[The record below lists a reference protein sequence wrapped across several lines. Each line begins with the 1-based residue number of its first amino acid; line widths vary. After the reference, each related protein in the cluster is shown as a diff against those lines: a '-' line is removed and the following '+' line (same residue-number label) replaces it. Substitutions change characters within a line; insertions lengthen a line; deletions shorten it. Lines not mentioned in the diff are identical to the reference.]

1 MKRPL
6 SGLWRRAGHLGTFL
20 CLHRHINMTTDR
32 SVYRRRE
39 NTSAELLALERSFN
53 DHYCLCYRGGRV
65 ALSPA
70 ANGGASAG

>member
-1 MKRPL
+1 
-6 SGLWRRAGHLGTFL
+6 
-20 CLHRHINMTTDR
+20 MTTDR
-32 SVYRRRE
+32 PVYRRRE

>member
-1 MKRPL
+1 
-6 SGLWRRAGHLGTFL
+6 
-20 CLHRHINMTTDR
+20 MTTDR

-65 ALSPA
+65 ALFPA
-70 ANGGASAG
+70 ANGDASAG

>member
-1 MKRPL
+1 
-6 SGLWRRAGHLGTFL
+6 
-20 CLHRHINMTTDR
+20 MTADLPAYTKQT
-32 SVYRRRE
+32 